1 MIHGMTRVVLPLVC
15 VVGCAHLCGQAAQIT
30 TVKKVRRA
38 SQASPRVASDTSVQ
52 VSSSSR
58 QSSHAS
64 SPQVSSAAPSF
75 SLTSPSFDDDTA
87 IHRYLETIFA
97 DSSLSGPVTVHVKPS
112 TIQDVIELIGVST
125 GMDFFV
131 DAEVA
136 GAAGRI
142 NFKNKSAG
150 DVLSMLCNR
159 NTPRLALIKQSG
171 MWRIM
176 LYEKAFVLFKNTKR
190 SPTLVKKVFYLK
202 NIRCD
207 ESFRAKLDE
216 MWHLITS
223 PETSKA
229 AYCSLD
235 STSKKVFVCGTTHM
249 IREVAA
255 FLHEVDCAVP
265 QVRID
270 AIVAEV
276 DNKYE
281 NQLGFNWSGFYNRK
295 ASAKHFKL
303 LSAGVSNDGPAD
315 HFALNL
321 FARATSPVR
330 IPFVIGGPDLNLR
343 RIVAELR
350 AAETEAKAK
359 ILLKPSVLTGH
370 EEKAEILIGKSIPI
384 KTMVEDVVQ
393 GKVRNVQ
400 TIQYKDVGTILN
412 VRPLVNPDKKNV
424 LLEIWV
430 EDSSVVDS
438 SAGYEAPV
446 IKTIRTKNRVTLRSG
461 QTTVIGGLM
470 LNKDESGKSAMPVLS
485 NIPLIGRLF
494 RSTQQAKEDSQL
506 LIFITP
512 TIV

>member
-1 MIHGMTRVVLPLVC
+1 MIHFFLTL
-15 VVGCAHLCGQAAQIT
+15 LCLL
-30 TVKKVRRA
+30 
-38 SQASPRVASDTSVQ
+38 SCSNL
-52 VSSSSR
+52 
-58 QSSHAS
+58 
-64 SPQVSSAAPSF
+64 SAEVFA
-75 SLTSPSFDDDTA
+75 DDAA
-87 IHRYLETIFA
+87 IHNHLETIFTDKA
-97 DSSLSGPVTVHVKPS
+97 LSGPVTVHVKPS
-112 TIQDVIELIGVST
+112 TIQDVIELIGIST

-131 DAEVA
+131 DAQVA

-176 LYEKAFVLFKNTKR
+176 LYDQAFSLLKSTQQA
-190 SPTLVKKVFYLK
+190 PAMIKKVFHLK
-202 NIRCD
+202 HVRCD
-207 ESFRAKLDE
+207 ENFRAKLDE
-216 MWHLITS
+216 MWHLIANTT
-223 PETSKA
+223 TSKA

-235 STSKKVFVCGTTHM
+235 SASKKVFVCAPAPMVH
-249 IREVAA
+249 EVAA
-255 FLHEVDCAVP
+255 FLQEVDGAIP

-295 ASAKHFKL
+295 ASAKQFKL
-303 LSAGVSNDGPAD
+303 LSAGVSKDGPTD

-321 FARATSPVR
+321 FARATPVR

-384 KTMVEDVVQ
+384 RTMVEDVVQ

-400 TIQYKDVGTILN
+400 TVQYKDVGTILH
-412 VRPLVNPDKKNV
+412 VKPLVSPDKKNV
-424 LLEIWV
+424 LLDILV
-430 EDSSVVDS
+430 EDSSVVES
-438 SAGYEAPV
+438 SVGYEAPA

-470 LNKDESGKSAMPVLS
+470 LNKNESAGNAVPVLS
-485 NIPLIGRLF
+485 RIPIFGRLF